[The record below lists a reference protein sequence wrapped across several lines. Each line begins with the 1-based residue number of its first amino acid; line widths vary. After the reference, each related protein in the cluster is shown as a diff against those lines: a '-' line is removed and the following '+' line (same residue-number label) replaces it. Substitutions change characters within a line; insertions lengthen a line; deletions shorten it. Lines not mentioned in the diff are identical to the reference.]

1 MTSSCSALAAVH
13 HVDWH
18 EQQLQVDNIYK
29 DKQRLVVR
37 VCSALEAAAAPL
49 AKTGHSRTWLQRPL
63 ASDDSSRAVR
73 HLASE
78 HSSRAERHL
87 ASDEETLGLVL
98 HHQQPSSLSS
108 VSISLVERLLEIFCT
123 LFELKHPSVL

>member
-29 DKQRLVVR
+29 HKQRLVVR
-37 VCSALEAAAAPL
+37 VCSALEAAVAPL

-63 ASDDSSRAVR
+63 ASDDSSRA
-73 HLASE
+73 
-78 HSSRAERHL
+78 ERHL
-87 ASDEETLGLVL
+87 ASDGETLGLVL